1 METGTVIRVSIKSLV
16 FCLRRF
22 FPFEEQGGNRTHV
35 IFDCGLSLIL
45 GRISSA
51 WYLREDLPRL
61 LSMCPFMI

>member
-1 METGTVIRVSIKSLV
+1 MRSKEVT
-16 FCLRRF
+16 
-22 FPFEEQGGNRTHV
+22 EHV

-51 WYLREDLPRL
+51 WYLREDMPRL